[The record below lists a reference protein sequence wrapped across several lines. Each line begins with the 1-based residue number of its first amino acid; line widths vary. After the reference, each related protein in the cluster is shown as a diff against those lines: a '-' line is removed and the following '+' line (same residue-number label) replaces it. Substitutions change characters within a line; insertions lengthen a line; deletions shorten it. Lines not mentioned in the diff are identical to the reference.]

1 MNDNILLKTP
11 YLKKNTYISE
21 LDKEITLKLTNINVK
36 NILKYRDYYII
47 ELYLNNIDNIN
58 DITDID
64 EKILNIYSKKNKKW
78 FKNELSKNEIKE
90 LFLKSYCTHTSTTD
104 IILNN
109 DTIIIKNN
117 KIVDLN
123 NDIIYELKNNNNDIE
138 IEIEQKILGIYIS
151 KKSIKIKWIITKI
164 SIDTIIND
172 IELNKEELENEW
184 VDTFNE
190 TVEFLETRKIE
201 YTKRMN
207 HIEIFKE
214 NNSELLN
221 EIKKITNKKSW
232 NQKIYILKN
241 NIKNILSINDNR

>member
-1 MNDNILLKTP
+1 MNENILLKTP

-21 LDKEITLKLTNINVK
+21 LDKEVTLKLTNINIK

-58 DITDID
+58 DLTHID
-64 EKILNIYSKKNKKW
+64 ENILNIYSKKNKKW
-78 FKNELSKNEIKE
+78 FDNELSKNELNE
-90 LFLKSYCTHTSTTD
+90 LFLKSYCTHTCTID

-123 NDIIYELKNNNNDIE
+123 NDIITELKNNDIE

-151 KKSIKIKWIITKI
+151 KKSIKIKWIVSKI
-164 SIDTIIND
+164 YIDTIVND
-172 IELNKEELENEW
+172 MELNKEELENEW
-184 VDTFNE
+184 IDTFNE
-190 TVEFLETRKIE
+190 TVEFLENKKIE

-207 HIEIFKE
+207 NIEVFKK

-221 EIKKITNKKSW
+221 EIKNINNKKSW
-232 NQKIYILKN
+232 NQKINILKN

>member
-1 MNDNILLKTP
+1 MNENILLKTP

-21 LDKEITLKLTNINVK
+21 LDKEVVLKLTNINIK

-58 DITDID
+58 DLTHID
-64 EKILNIYSKKNKKW
+64 ENILNIYSKKNKKW
-78 FKNELSKNEIKE
+78 FDNELSKNELNE
-90 LFLKSYCTHTSTTD
+90 LFLKSYCTHTCTTD

-123 NDIIYELKNNNNDIE
+123 NYIITELKNNDIE

-151 KKSIKIKWIITKI
+151 KKSIKIKWIISKI
-164 SIDTIIND
+164 YIDTIVND
-172 IELNKEELENEW
+172 MELNKEELENEW
-184 VDTFNE
+184 IDTFNE
-190 TVEFLETRKIE
+190 TVEFLENKKIE

-207 HIEIFKE
+207 NIEVFKK

-221 EIKKITNKKSW
+221 EIKNINNKKSW
-232 NQKIYILKN
+232 NQKINILKN

>member
-1 MNDNILLKTP
+1 MNENIILKTP
-11 YLKKNTYISE
+11 YLKKKTYISE
-21 LDKEITLKLTNINVK
+21 LDKEVTLKLTNINIK

-47 ELYLNNIDNIN
+47 QLYLNNIDNIN
-58 DITDID
+58 DLTDID
-64 EKILNIYSKKNKKW
+64 EKLLNIYSKKNKKW
-78 FKNELSKNEIKE
+78 FNNELTKNELNE
-90 LFLKSYCTHTSTTD
+90 LFSKSYCTHTCTID

-123 NDIIYELKNNNNDIE
+123 NDIISELKKNDIE
-138 IEIEQKILGIYIS
+138 IEIEEKILGIYIS

-172 IELNKEELENEW
+172 MELNNEELENEW
-184 VDTFNE
+184 IDTFNE
-190 TVEFLETRKIE
+190 TVEFLDNKKIE

-207 HIEIFKE
+207 NIEVFK
-214 NNSELLN
+214 NNNRELLN
-221 EIKKITNKKSW
+221 EIKKTTNKKSW
-232 NQKIYILKN
+232 NQKINILKN

>member
-1 MNDNILLKTP
+1 MNENILLKTP

-21 LDKEITLKLTNINVK
+21 LDKEVVLKLTNINIK

-58 DITDID
+58 DLTHID
-64 EKILNIYSKKNKKW
+64 ENILNIYSKKNKKW
-78 FKNELSKNEIKE
+78 FDNELSKNELNE
-90 LFLKSYCTHTSTTD
+90 LFLKSYCTHTCTTD

-123 NDIIYELKNNNNDIE
+123 NDIITELKNNDIE

-151 KKSIKIKWIITKI
+151 KKSIKIKWIISKI
-164 SIDTIIND
+164 YIDTIVND
-172 IELNKEELENEW
+172 MELNKEELENEW
-184 VDTFNE
+184 IDTFNE
-190 TVEFLETRKIE
+190 TVEFLENKKIE

-207 HIEIFKE
+207 NIEVFKK

-221 EIKKITNKKSW
+221 EIKNINNKKSW
-232 NQKIYILKN
+232 NQKINILKN

>member
-1 MNDNILLKTP
+1 MNENLLLKTP

-21 LDKEITLKLTNINVK
+21 LDKEVTIKLTNVNVK

-58 DITDID
+58 DLTHID
-64 EKILNIYSKKNKKW
+64 ENIQNIYSKKNKKW
-78 FKNELSKNEIKE
+78 FDNELSKNELNE
-90 LFLKSYCTHTSTTD
+90 LFLKSYCTHTCTTD

-123 NDIIYELKNNNNDIE
+123 NDIISELKNNDIE

-151 KKSIKIKWIITKI
+151 KTCIKIKWIITKI

-172 IELNKEELENEW
+172 MELNNEELENEW
-184 VDTFNE
+184 IDTFNE
-190 TVEFLETRKIE
+190 TVEYLENRKIE
-201 YTKRMN
+201 YGKRIN
-207 HIEIFKE
+207 DIERFKE

-221 EIKKITNKKSW
+221 EIKKNTNKKSW
-232 NQKIYILKN
+232 NQKINILKN

>member
-1 MNDNILLKTP
+1 MNENIILKTP

-21 LDKEITLKLTNINVK
+21 LDKEVTLKLTNINIK

-47 ELYLNNIDNIN
+47 QLYLNNIDNIN
-58 DITDID
+58 YLTHID
-64 EKILNIYSKKNKKW
+64 EKILNIYTKKNKKW
-78 FKNELSKNEIKE
+78 FNNELSVNELNE
-90 LFLKSYCTHTSTTD
+90 LFLKSYCTHTYTTD

-123 NDIIYELKNNNNDIE
+123 NDIISKKKKNDIE
-138 IEIEQKILGIYIS
+138 IEIEEKILGIYIS

-172 IELNKEELENEW
+172 MELNNEELENEW
-184 VDTFNE
+184 IDTFNE
-190 TVEFLETRKIE
+190 TVEFLDNKKIE

-207 HIEIFKE
+207 NIEVFK
-214 NNSELLN
+214 NNNRELLN
-221 EIKKITNKKSW
+221 EIKKTTNKKSW
-232 NQKIYILKN
+232 NQKINILKN

>member
-1 MNDNILLKTP
+1 MNENILLKTP

-21 LDKEITLKLTNINVK
+21 LDKEVALKLTNINIK

-58 DITDID
+58 DLTHID
-64 EKILNIYSKKNKKW
+64 ENILNIYSKKNKKW
-78 FKNELSKNEIKE
+78 FNNELSKNELNE

-123 NDIIYELKNNNNDIE
+123 NDIITELKNNDIE

-151 KKSIKIKWIITKI
+151 KKSIKIKWIVSKI
-164 SIDTIIND
+164 YIDTIIND
-172 IELNKEELENEW
+172 MELNKEELENEW
-184 VDTFNE
+184 IDTFNE
-190 TVEFLETRKIE
+190 TVEFLENKKIE

-207 HIEIFKE
+207 NIEVFKK

-221 EIKKITNKKSW
+221 ELKNINNKKSW
-232 NQKIYILKN
+232 NQKINILKN

>member
-1 MNDNILLKTP
+1 
-11 YLKKNTYISE
+11 
-21 LDKEITLKLTNINVK
+21 
-36 NILKYRDYYII
+36 
-47 ELYLNNIDNIN
+47 
-58 DITDID
+58 
-64 EKILNIYSKKNKKW
+64 
-78 FKNELSKNEIKE
+78 NELNE
-90 LFLKSYCTHTSTTD
+90 LFSKSYCTHTCTID

-123 NDIIYELKNNNNDIE
+123 NDIISVLRNNDIE

-172 IELNKEELENEW
+172 MELNKGELENEW
-184 VDTFNE
+184 IDTFNE
-190 TVEFLETRKIE
+190 TVEFLENKKIE

-207 HIEIFKE
+207 NIEVFKK

-221 EIKKITNKKSW
+221 ELKNITNKKSW
-232 NQKIYILKN
+232 NQKINILKN